1 MNKSANDKIL
11 ILSAKFGD
19 GHKQVATAIFE
30 AIEFTLPNVEPIILD
45 VLEWLHPFLYPVS
58 NYFYRRIIKKFPQVY
73 SYLYKST
80 REKNSFSDKL
90 NALLTVGMGSLLEI
104 VEKINPTVVVSTY
117 PFAASIMSK
126 LKEQGLID
134 IPVVTIIT
142 DYTDHSFWIHPFT
155 DQYIVGSNQVR
166 DRLICLGVENYK
178 INNTGIPICQ
188 KFLKQQSREVL
199 ASKYGLNSNQFTILV
214 MGGGDGFIGKDLS
227 NFQAFEDLTS
237 QVQFIIIC
245 GRNKRLRKQI
255 EEELKTSKHHFLVT
269 GFSDSVNELMA
280 ISDLLISKPGGVT
293 ISEALAMELPLLIY
307 NPLPGQEEDNADYLV
322 NAGLAIKAENKMEL
336 ISKIHHMLD
345 DSIPLLSIRKKIR
358 KYQTKSATF
367 DALDVIVRAVE
378 LGREEQTVVV

>member
-1 MNKSANDKIL
+1 
-11 ILSAKFGD
+11 
-19 GHKQVATAIFE
+19 
-30 AIEFTLPNVEPIILD
+30 
-45 VLEWLHPFLYPVS
+45 
-58 NYFYRRIIKKFPQVY
+58 
-73 SYLYKST
+73 YLYKST

-367 DALDVIVRAVE
+367 DALDVIIRAVE

>member
-19 GHKQVATAIFE
+19 GHKQVATAIYE

-45 VLEWLHPFLYPVS
+45 VMEWLHPFLYPVS

-104 VEKINPTVVVSTY
+104 VEKINPTVVVCTY

-166 DRLICLGVENYK
+166 DRLICLGVENNK

-199 ASKYGLNSNQFTILV
+199 ASKYSLNSNQFTILV

-269 GFSDSVNELMA
+269 GFSNSVNEMMA

-345 DSIPLLSIRKKIR
+345 DSIPLLSIRQKIR